1 MCYDDFNNFDSD
13 LLWAVAALIFG
24 VAIMASISCTTKR
37 GLEPEWKPDVYL
49 YSPIQSRCVLVSGSG
64 HKIDCDEPQMHDLG
78 CIPLDQFKALKFKI
92 QRCEAWR

>member
-1 MCYDDFNNFDSD
+1 MRFGDEFDSE
-13 LLWAVAALIFG
+13 LILAAIALAFA
-24 VAIMASISCTTKR
+24 VAIMASISCTTSR

-49 YSPIQSRCVLVSGSG
+49 YSPIQSRCILQNADG